1 MAATMVAVHAAM
13 EFFVGRNEMSIDNW
27 TFKLFYKWST
37 AIFVFSRCLRQ
48 ILINS

>member
-27 TFKLFYKWST
+27 TFKLHYHWSVSVGKLSLGT
-37 AIFVFSRCLRQ
+37 
-48 ILINS
+48 